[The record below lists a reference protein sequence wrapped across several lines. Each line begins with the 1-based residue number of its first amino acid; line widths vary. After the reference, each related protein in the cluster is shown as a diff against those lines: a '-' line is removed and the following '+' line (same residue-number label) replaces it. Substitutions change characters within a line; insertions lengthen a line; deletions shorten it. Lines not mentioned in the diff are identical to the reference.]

1 MGIPLK
7 ILLIEDS
14 EDDALLLIREI
25 RKGGYSPEYR
35 RVDNA
40 EEMISAL
47 DSEVWDIV
55 LADYALPGFSGMEA
69 LEILSEKD
77 LNLPAIMISGKM
89 GEESAIEAMK
99 AGANDYII
107 KGKYSRLVPAIERE
121 LREAEV
127 RRERRDAL
135 DELRRS
141 EERYRILYEGNP
153 SMYFTTDTEGIVL
166 SVNQAGVEQLGY
178 TADELVGRPFFDLI
192 HDETKQSAREYLSEC
207 RQNPDQLARC
217 EVRKVRKDKSTL
229 WVKGIAR
236 SSLDEDGNPVLII
249 VCQDITDRK
258 QAESV
263 LKTYAA
269 NLERRAIQI
278 QVAAE
283 VARDAV
289 AERELDALLNRAVE
303 MIRDR
308 FGFYHAG
315 FFLIDHDI
323 EYAILTAATG
333 AAGRV
338 MLASGHKLKIGEIG
352 IVGYVASTGQP
363 RVSLDVGMDA
373 EHYQNPLLAETRS
386 EMALPLKVG
395 AKVIGVLDVQSRE
408 EAAFDDDDV
417 QVMQTMADQLAIAID
432 NVRLYGESQRRAQE
446 LAGLYEAALAT
457 SSLLDTET
465 LLQRLYEQVQQ
476 LIAPDTFIVAL
487 HDAASQTFTIPLA
500 MEGGE
505 SVLEFMDRSYTL
517 SEGGLTGWIL
527 EEQQPLLISD
537 IDEDILPVEPIRGE
551 SPIRSWLG
559 VPLMA
564 RDQLIGVVSVQSF
577 RPNIFDESHQRFL
590 ESLAAQ
596 FAIALENARLF
607 GAERSAR
614 EQAETLREVA
624 QVVGGSLEPEEVVGL
639 ILEHLKRVFPFD
651 TASVLLRE
659 EQDGIA
665 MMAVIGYEDAELVRQ
680 EAGERLSESTIL
692 AKMAR
697 DLQPVII
704 PDVQQHPDWIWVP
717 GTEHVRSF
725 LGVPVVK
732 RGKMIGILMADS
744 SDLNFFT
751 QENLHTAQALAQ
763 HMAVAI
769 DNARLFEAKEKRAA
783 ELETLRQV
791 SLGLTASLE
800 PQSVLDAILDGV
812 FKLMP
817 GVRDAHIF
825 VCDNDRLIF
834 GAALWQDGHR
844 GEPISEPRPD
854 GLTYTVVRTRETII
868 TNDISTHPLFAD
880 TVDTT
885 EWSGSIVGIPIKIG
899 ERVVGVLNVSH
910 PQTHAFSDVGL
921 RILRLL
927 GDQAAL
933 AIENA
938 RLFEQTITERRHTT
952 LLYDLGQA
960 MAASLVPDAIL
971 ERALELTCQAL
982 GGGAGAAW
990 LYIPDGDYLYMRALY
1005 DQGIVSLIE
1014 LVSESDLRLDIG
1026 VGLVGWVAQNR
1037 LPINVPD
1044 VSDDERWTDIPNM
1057 KQDVHS
1063 VISAPILEGQSL
1075 LGLMTVLHRQ
1085 TSAFT
1090 DDHMDL
1096 LQTICQQVGL
1106 ALSNARRYQDV
1117 NRLVDLLAAEQ
1128 YRLESLIEMLPVGV
1142 LLLDDNHRTL
1152 VSNLLGREILSVL
1165 TPDETDDILSHLG
1178 SMPLMDLFAR
1188 QDNPLPAEIIVDKP
1202 QRRIFEVHARP
1213 IGSKLTQWVL
1223 TLREVTKEKDTQKR
1237 VQMQDRL
1244 ATVGQLA
1251 AGIAHDFN
1259 NIMAAIVV
1267 YADLLMMEPELS
1279 SVSRE
1284 RLTIIQQQV
1293 QSASSLIRQI
1303 LDFSRQSVM
1312 ERSTLDL
1319 LPFLKK
1325 MRKLL
1330 KRTLPETVTL
1340 RLHYKPGEYS
1350 VLSDPT
1356 RLQQVIMN
1364 LAVNA
1369 RDAMPD
1375 GGVLSFEM
1383 DHLRLEQ
1390 DDIPPVPEMPTGDYI
1405 RVTVTDTGDGIPD
1418 ENLSRIYEPFF
1429 TTKPVGQGAGLGLA
1443 QVYGIVS
1450 QHGGFIDVQ
1459 SQVGEGTRFDIYLIS
1474 LTIAKDDAS
1483 VQKDHVILDG
1493 AGRTILLAEDDTTTR
1508 AALQDLLNEYN
1519 FRVLVVSNGID
1530 ALKLLEM
1537 ESDSVVLVI
1546 SDIVMPQMGG
1556 MELYKMMQ
1564 IRWPEIMMLLITGH
1578 PLDKKAQNMLE
1589 KGKVD
1594 WLQKPFSV
1602 VEFNQSIQAML
1613 DNFYIMREL

>member
-1 MGIPLK
+1 MNIPLK

-25 RKGGYSPEYR
+25 REGGYSPEYR

-40 EEMISAL
+40 EEMISAV

-55 LADYALPGFSGMEA
+55 IADYALPGFSGMAA
-69 LEILSEKD
+69 LGIISEKD

-89 GEESAIEAMK
+89 GEDAAVDAMK
-99 AGANDYII
+99 AGANDYLI
-107 KGKYSRLVPAIERE
+107 KGNYARLVPAIERE

-127 RRERRDAL
+127 RRERSEAQKAL
-135 DELRRS
+135 QHS
-141 EERYRILYEGNP
+141 EARYRAIIEDQ
-153 SMYFTTDTEGIVL
+153 T
-166 SVNQAGVEQLGY
+166 
-178 TADELVGRPFFDLI
+178 DLI
-192 HDETKQSAREYLSEC
+192 NRYTPDGTITYVNRAYAQMYGKLPEYFVGKKHAQFVSPEAAQFLERVKAQLSPENQVVINETCYVHPGGVSIWIQWRDRL
-207 RQNPDQLARC
+207 L
-217 EVRKVRKDKSTL
+217 
-229 WVKGIAR
+229 
-236 SSLDEDGNPVLII
+236 LDVNGNPVEYQG
-249 VCQDITDRK
+249 VGRDITAIK
-258 QAESV
+258 QAQAE
-263 LKTYAA
+263 LQGFAA
-269 NLERRAIQI
+269 NLERRAIQL

-283 VARDAV
+283 VARDAA

-303 MIRDR
+303 LIRDR
-308 FGFYHAG
+308 FGFYHAAI
-315 FFLIDHDI
+315 FMIDAAA
-323 EYAILTAATG
+323 EYAVLTAA
-333 AAGRV
+333 AGDVGRK
-338 MLASGHKLKIGEIG
+338 LLKNGYKLKIGETG
-352 IVGYVASTGQP
+352 IVGYVAGTGQP
-363 RVSLDVGMDA
+363 RVSPNVGTDA
-373 EHYQNPLLAETRS
+373 EHLKNPFLPETRS

-395 AKVIGVLDVQSRE
+395 SKVIGALDVQSRE
-408 EAAFDDDDV
+408 ETAFNDDYV
-417 QVMQTMADQLAIAID
+417 QVLQTMADQLAIAID
-432 NVRLYGESQRRAQE
+432 NVRLYGESQRGAQE

-457 SSLLDTET
+457 SSVLDTET

-487 HDAASQTFTIPLA
+487 YDAASETFTIPLA

-505 SVLEFMDRSYTL
+505 SVLEFIDKRYSL

-527 EEQQPLLISD
+527 EKQQPLLICD
-537 IDEDILPVEPIRGE
+537 IDEDPLPVEPIRGE
-551 SPIRSWLG
+551 EPVRSWLG
-559 VPLMA
+559 VPLIA
-564 RDQLIGVVSVQSF
+564 RDQLIGAVSVQSF
-577 RPNIFDESHQRFL
+577 RPDIFDESHQRFL

-607 GAERSAR
+607 GAERAAR

-624 QVVGGSLEPEEVVGL
+624 QVVGGSLEPEEIVGL
-639 ILEHLKRVFPFD
+639 ILEQLKRVFTFD

-659 EQDGIA
+659 DQDEIA
-665 MMAVIGYEDAELVRQ
+665 IMAVIGYKDAELVKY
-680 EAGERLSESTIL
+680 EAGKRLSGSAIL

-704 PDVQQHPDWIWVP
+704 PDVHQYPDWIWVP

-732 RGKMIGILMADS
+732 RNKMIGALMADS
-744 SDLNFFT
+744 IDLNFFT
-751 QENLHTAQALAQ
+751 QEDVHTAQALAQ
-763 HMAVAI
+763 HMAAAI
-769 DNARLFEAKEKRAA
+769 ENARLFAAEEKRAA

-817 GVRDAHIF
+817 GVGDAHIF

-834 GAALWQDGHR
+834 GAALWQDGRR
-844 GEPISEPRPD
+844 GEPFSEPRPD
-854 GLTYTVVRTRETII
+854 GLTYTVLQTRETII
-868 TNDISTHPLFAD
+868 ANDISTHPLFAD
-880 TVDTT
+880 IVNQT
-885 EWSGSIVGIPIKIG
+885 EWSGSIVGIPITIG
-899 ERVVGVLNVSH
+899 ERVVGVLNVAH

-938 RLFEQTITERRHTT
+938 RLFEQTIMERRHIT
-952 LLYDLGQA
+952 LLYDVGQA
-960 MAASLVPDAIL
+960 MAASLAPDAIL

-1005 DQGIVSLIE
+1005 DQGIVSPE
-1014 LVSESDLRLDIG
+1014 LVSDNDLRLDAG
-1026 VGLVGWVAQNR
+1026 VGLIGWAAQNR
-1037 LPINVPD
+1037 QPLNVPN
-1044 VSDDERWTDIPNM
+1044 VADDERWTGIPYL
-1057 KQDVHS
+1057 KQDVRS
-1063 VISAPILEGQSL
+1063 VIAAPILEGQNL
-1075 LGLMTVLHRQ
+1075 LGSMTVLHRQ

-1117 NRLVDLLAAEQ
+1117 NRLVDMLAAEQ
-1128 YRLESLIEMLPVGV
+1128 YRLESLIEILPVGV
-1142 LLLDDNHRTL
+1142 LLLDENYRTL
-1152 VSNLLGREILSVL
+1152 VSNPLGREILSVL
-1165 TPDETDDILSHLG
+1165 TTDETDDILSHLG
-1178 SMPLMDLFAR
+1178 SMPLSDLFAR
-1188 QDNPLPAEIIVDKP
+1188 QDDPLPAEIIVDKP
-1202 QRRIFEVHARP
+1202 QRRIFEVQARP
-1213 IGSKLTQWVL
+1213 IGSELTQWVL
-1223 TLREVTKEKDTQKR
+1223 TLREVTQEQDAQKR

-1267 YADLLMMEPELS
+1267 YADLLMMEPDLS

-1340 RLHYKPGEYS
+1340 RLHHEPGEYS

-1375 GGVLSFEM
+1375 GGVLSFGM
-1383 DHLRLEQ
+1383 DHLRLER
-1390 DDIPPVPEMPTGDYI
+1390 DDIPPVPEMPTGDWI
-1405 RVTVTDTGDGIPD
+1405 RVTVTDTGEGIPA

-1443 QVYGIVS
+1443 QVYGIVR

-1459 SQVGEGTRFDIYLIS
+1459 SQVGKGTRFDVYLPS
-1474 LTIAKDDAS
+1474 LTLEEDDAS
-1483 VQKDHVILDG
+1483 VQKDHAKLDG

-1508 AALQDLLNEYN
+1508 AALQDLLNEYH

-1556 MELYKMMQ
+1556 IELHKMMQ

-1578 PLDKKAQNMLE
+1578 PLDKKDQNLLE
-1589 KGKVD
+1589 RGTAD

-1602 VEFNQSIQAML
+1602 AEFNQSIQAML
-1613 DNFYIMREL
+1613 DKAA